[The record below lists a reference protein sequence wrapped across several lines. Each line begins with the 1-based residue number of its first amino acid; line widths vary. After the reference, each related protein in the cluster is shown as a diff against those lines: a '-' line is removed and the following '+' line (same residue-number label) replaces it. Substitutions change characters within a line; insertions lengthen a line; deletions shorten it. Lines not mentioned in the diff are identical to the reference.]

1 MSARMILRGA
11 DVLGEGVRDLH
22 IVDGVIVDA
31 QDGSDEGWQVVDCT
45 GLVALPALVDPHTH
59 LRDPGDGTDETME
72 SGCRAAA
79 KGGFGAVFAMANTNP
94 VADNVEIISYQLR
107 KAAEVGICD
116 VYPIGAVTRGLAGE
130 ELADI
135 EQMAAMGVR
144 MFSDDG
150 MCVARSDLMRDA
162 LLLIRQ
168 SGGVLAQHSQDPLLT
183 VGAQVDDPLA
193 QELGLPGWPGMAE
206 SAIIARDA
214 IMADYLGARVHVC
227 HLSTAASVAVVRWAK
242 EMGYPVTA
250 EATPHHLY
258 LDHDRQRTEDPV
270 YKVNP
275 PLRSADDVAA
285 VRQGVLDGTI
295 DMIGTDHAPHAP
307 QRKAKGWCDSANG
320 MLGLETALSVVAEV
334 FVVPGLLSWAQ
345 LAEKMCTNPAALM
358 NLTDQGED
366 LQPGRPASICLV
378 DPDRSWT
385 ARDDDLASI
394 SHNAPMA
401 GETFSTRPVATMVR
415 GAVTFDLDQR
425 FESR

>member
-1 MSARMILRGA
+1 MILRGA
-11 DVLGEGVRDLH
+11 DVLGEGVRDLY
-22 IVDGVIVDA
+22 IADGMLVGA
-31 QDGSDEGWQVVDCT
+31 EAPTDEGWQVVDCQ

-59 LRDPGDGTDETME
+59 LRDPGDGSDETME
-72 SGCRAAA
+72 SGCRAAV
-79 KGGFGAVFAMANTNP
+79 KGGFGTLFAMANTKP
-94 VADNVEIISYQLR
+94 VADNVEIIEYER
-107 KAAEVGICD
+107 RRAAEVGLCD
-116 VYPIGAVTRGLAGE
+116 VYPIGAVTRGLGGE

-135 EQMAAMGVR
+135 AEMLAAGVR

-162 LLLIRQ
+162 LVMIAEA
-168 SGGVLAQHSQDPLLT
+168 GGVLAQHSQDPLLT
-183 VGAQVDDPLA
+183 VGAQVDDPLSA
-193 QELGLPGWPGMAE
+193 ELELPGWPGMAE

-242 EMGYPVTA
+242 SMGYPVTA

-258 LDHDRQRTEDPV
+258 LDHDRQRTSDPV

-275 PLRSADDVAA
+275 PLRSAEDVAA

-307 QRKAKGWCDSANG
+307 QRKALGWCDSANG
-320 MLGLETALSVVAEV
+320 MLGLETALSVIAEV

-345 LAEKMCTNPAALM
+345 LAEKMSANPAALL
-358 NLTDQGED
+358 NLTDQGAD

-378 DPDRSWT
+378 DPQRTWT

-394 SHNAPMA
+394 SQNAPMA
-401 GETFSTRPVATMVR
+401 GETFSTRPVATLVR
-415 GAVTFDLDQR
+415 GEVRFDLDRR
-425 FESR
+425 FTSERG